1 MKKSAPIM
9 PCLFLC
15 LLFTDVKTEF
25 QSCYSLLK
33 TDTQFLTGFHHSLF
47 YPLFYPLLYP
57 LSNSI
62 LFSVLVL
69 ACTDFLIS
77 SSSLYSKIDTAV
89 TSALC
94 SDRKSAGIIYLK
106 SSTILVAILSLN
118 LTSCSTTSI
127 VGWNFRIKFS
137 ICILEKTSI

>member
-33 TDTQFLTGFHHSLF
+33 TDTQFLTGFHHSLYYPLFYSLF
-47 YPLFYPLLYP
+47 YPLFYP

-106 SSTILVAILSLN
+106 SSTILVAISPSFDLISR
-118 LTSCSTTSI
+118 SM
-127 VGWNFRIKFS
+127 RIS
-137 ICILEKTSI
+137 

>member
-25 QSCYSLLK
+25 QSCYTLLK
-33 TDTQFLTGFHHSLF
+33 ADTQFLTGFHHSLY
-47 YPLFYPLLYP
+47 YPLFYP

-94 SDRKSAGIIYLK
+94 FDRKSAGIIYLN

-118 LTSCSTTSI
+118 LTSYSTTSI